1 MFNNFGGGQSLGS
14 LQWSFSAW
22 AKSGTPCTYSVCKA
36 LRSVPGCLQME
47 FWSQDVLG
55 ILSIPFLNL
64 CFYWHETNGWSTLE
78 QKGNQ
83 LYCVQQPC
91 SVTLYRNGSLMD
103 SVRFAPEFADVSKK
117 KMMSQ
122 QTLPAATMEIRLSQS
137 QMAKIC
143 WMPSVYL
150 LHLQCA
156 QIVLTSNVS
165 SKEAQVLFQETR
177 FAPWS
182 GVH

>member
-1 MFNNFGGGQSLGS
+1 MRCSMTLEEVSLWDLCNEAFLPGPR
-14 LQWSFSAW
+14 A
-22 AKSGTPCTYSVCKA
+22 GPPCTYSVCKA

-55 ILSIPFLNL
+55 ILSIPSLNL

-103 SVRFAPEFADVSKK
+103 SVRFAPEFADVSNKK
-117 KMMSQ
+117 WWASKRYLVLQYLQWKSGY
-122 QTLPAATMEIRLSQS
+122 LSLRWLKSAAFSILAS
-137 QMAKIC
+137 
-143 WMPSVYL
+143 PSVRTNRSDLKCQLKRLYIL
-150 LHLQCA
+150 
-156 QIVLTSNVS
+156 
-165 SKEAQVLFQETR
+165 
-177 FAPWS
+177 
-182 GVH
+182 